1 MTTNTTNT
9 AKEIIK
15 QSGLNY
21 TIQEATGLLV
31 YNIGRRLIEIKLSD
45 FNKSVNELGVDATID
60 RLAQIVNSAPLRRN
74 HVIN

>member
-9 AKEIIK
+9 AKEIIE

-21 TIQEATGLLV
+21 SIQEATGLLV

-74 HVIN
+74 HAIN